1 MLFTEFN
8 METALRIRGEE
19 EREMGIELGRVEGIE
34 LGRVEGLKKGKKE
47 SKMEMAENL
56 IKINLPIEQIIQVTG
71 LQEEEVMKIK
81 MRVIQ

>member
-8 METALRIRGEE
+8 IETALRVRGEE
-19 EREMGIELGRVEGIE
+19 EREV
-34 LGRVEGLKKGKKE
+34 GRVEGLKKGRKE

-71 LQEEEVMKIK
+71 LSEEEVMKIK
-81 MRVIQ
+81 VRHVPNLKD